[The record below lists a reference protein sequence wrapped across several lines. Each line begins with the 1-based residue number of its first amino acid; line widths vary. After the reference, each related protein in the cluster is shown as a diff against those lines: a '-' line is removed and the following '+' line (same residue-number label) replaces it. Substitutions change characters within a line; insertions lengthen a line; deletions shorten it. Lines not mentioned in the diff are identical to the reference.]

1 MLKETETEE
10 PVGFFVTFLSSVAFQ
25 FGGGAGLLSFLT
37 GYAYER
43 RNRLILVMQFNSSF
57 TSKLIITSIPQ
68 VKNIH
73 VIYNQKEQSQKI

>member
-10 PVGFFVTFLSSVAFQ
+10 PVGFFVTFLSLVAFQ
-25 FGGGAGLLSFLT
+25 FGGAGLLSFLT